1 MPVHNRT
8 DVRARVHHLAYDS
21 LRMPARAR
29 ITVVIVDDH
38 RAFGEALAI
47 ALDKERDLE
56 VVAIETDGASAAH
69 VAATVHPD
77 VVLLDLEMPGIGG
90 LEVSPRIRD
99 LSADTS
105 IIILTGSEDELAH
118 GRAVEAGARGFLQ
131 KTATISE
138 VADAVRRAHRGEPLN
153 PEDEVAA
160 ALERVRRVRTRDGDM
175 ERRLDR
181 LTPRELEILQLLA
194 DGRSPEEITGEL
206 DLSRHTLRTHVQNV
220 LMKLGVHSKL
230 DAIVAAIRHGK
241 VRTTNPANDP
251 EPVAGTPRTVRKKG
265 GSEAN

>member
-1 MPVHNRT
+1 M
-8 DVRARVHHLAYDS
+8 
-21 LRMPARAR
+21 RMTPRAR

-56 VVAIETDGASAAH
+56 VVAVETDGASAAD
-69 VAATVHPD
+69 VAATVRPD
-77 VVLLDLEMPGIGG
+77 VVLLDLEMPGMGG
-90 LEVSPRIRD
+90 LEASPRIHEA
-99 LSADTS
+99 SKATS
-105 IIILTGSEDELAH
+105 IIILTGSEDALAH

-131 KTATISE
+131 KTAAIGE
-138 VADAVRRAHRGEPLN
+138 VADAVRRVHRGEPLN
-153 PEDEVAA
+153 PEEEVAA

-181 LTPRELEILQLLA
+181 LTPRELEILQSLA
-194 DGRSPEEITGEL
+194 DGHSPDEIARDL

-230 DAIVAAIRHGK
+230 DAIVVAIRHGK
-241 VRTTNPANDP
+241 VRTTALTEGAESPAP
-251 EPVAGTPRTVRKKG
+251 ELDER
-265 GSEAN
+265 